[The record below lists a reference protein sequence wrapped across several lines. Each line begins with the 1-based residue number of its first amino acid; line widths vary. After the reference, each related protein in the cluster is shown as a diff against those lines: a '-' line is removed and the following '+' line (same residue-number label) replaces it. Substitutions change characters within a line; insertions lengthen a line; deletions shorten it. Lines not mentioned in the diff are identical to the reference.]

1 MAAILTLAVATEGVV
16 ENMVTFVF
24 VINTPK
30 IVKLS
35 NKNLFGTKI
44 DRST

>member
-1 MAAILTLAVATEGVV
+1 MAAILTFGVATEDVV

-24 VINTPK
+24 VINTSK

-35 NKNLFGTKI
+35 NKNLFGTEI